1 MADFQTKALAA
12 LALNDIMGSEVN
24 RPLQWTK
31 LRLLL
36 AEMAEDVNFG
46 LATAPQTIDMADA
59 AVELVSQAN
68 VAAGQVLISSTTL
81 LVDAN
86 GAGPE
91 NLTFSASCPR
101 GTYIIKNTGGESVVV
116 KNAAAAT
123 IGTIATAKSGM
134 FVFDGTTLTAV
145 AVALA

>member
-46 LATAPQTIDMADA
+46 LGTAPQTIDMANA
-59 AVELVSQAN
+59 ALTLVSAAN
-68 VAAGQVLISSTTL
+68 VAAGERRVTSTTL

-86 GAGPE
+86 GGSQ
-91 NLTFSASCPR
+91 NLTFAATCPR
-101 GTYIIKNTGGESVVV
+101 GTYIIVNTGGENIVV
-116 KNAAAAT
+116 KNAAAST

-134 FVFDGTTLTAV
+134 FAFDGTTLTSV
-145 AVALA
+145 GIALA